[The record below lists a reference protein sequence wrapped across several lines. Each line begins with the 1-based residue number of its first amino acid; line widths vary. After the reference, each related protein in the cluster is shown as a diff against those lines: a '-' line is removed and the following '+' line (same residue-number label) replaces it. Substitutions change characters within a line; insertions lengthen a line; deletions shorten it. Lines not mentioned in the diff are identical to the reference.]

1 MDWVKPIFERL
12 GRIILAILVAFDQLC
27 QTALVAPFSLLGLAG
42 IPDPDETVSG
52 ILGRRSQDQLW
63 AHALSLPIDALFLI
77 LTFGVE
83 RNHCQLAAE
92 REARRNIEKKLGT
105 FLIES
110 KG

>member
-1 MDWVKPIFERL
+1 
-12 GRIILAILVAFDQLC
+12 
-27 QTALVAPFSLLGLAG
+27 
-42 IPDPDETVSG
+42 
-52 ILGRRSQDQLW
+52 
-63 AHALSLPIDALFLI
+63 
-77 LTFGVE
+77 VE